1 MQCSKAA
8 AQGRK
13 MALLDARKAHLN
25 PKCMEEVYIDLPEE
39 SGAGE
44 GVCGKL
50 VHWIYGMRQ
59 AAQAWEAMYP
69 ERLESVGFV
78 RGVGSAVVFYHNGRD
93 ISALVHGD
101 DFVFT
106 AEGEDLDWIQG
117 LVTGW
122 FEMKVRGRLGGDQGD
137 DKVMT
142 ILGQT
147 KHIWGS

>member
-1 MQCSKAA
+1 
-8 AQGRK
+8 
-13 MALLDARKAHLN
+13 
-25 PKCMEEVYIDLPEE
+25 
-39 SGAGE
+39 
-44 GVCGKL
+44 
-50 VHWIYGMRQ
+50 MRQ
-59 AAQAWEAMYP
+59 AAQAWEAMYS

-122 FEMKVRGRLGGDQGD
+122 LEMKVRGGWEVTRG
-137 DKVMT
+137 T
-142 ILGQT
+142 T
-147 KHIWGS
+147 R